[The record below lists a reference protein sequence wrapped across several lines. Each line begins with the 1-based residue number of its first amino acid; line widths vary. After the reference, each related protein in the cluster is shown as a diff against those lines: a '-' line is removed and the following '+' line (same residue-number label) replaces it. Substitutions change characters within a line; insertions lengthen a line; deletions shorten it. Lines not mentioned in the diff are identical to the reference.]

1 MSDYFQFR
9 FSDGNRTV
17 TRGNPFKLSVNYCL
31 TNTRKNLF
39 SERVLKVTYCLL
51 LVLIASVLTPLKFP
65 SASEVT
71 TLWRYSNLLII
82 MILLLLS
89 FVNCVS
95 KEIKSIDVNYEI
107 QKLRIMYINHF
118 TALNLIQHLT

>member
-1 MSDYFQFR
+1 MSDYFQLM
-9 FSDGNRTV
+9 SADGDCTV

-71 TLWRYSNLLII
+71 ALWRYSNLFII
-82 MILLLLS
+82 IILLLLS
-89 FVNCVS
+89 SFVNCCQQRN
-95 KEIKSIDVNYEI
+95 KVN
-107 QKLRIMYINHF
+107 
-118 TALNLIQHLT
+118 

>member
-1 MSDYFQFR
+1 MSDYFQFM
-9 FSDGNRTV
+9 FSDGNYTV
-17 TRGNPFKLSVNYCL
+17 TRSNPFKLSVNYCR

-71 TLWRYSNLLII
+71 ALWRYSNLFKKVKVKF
-82 MILLLLS
+82 S
-89 FVNCVS
+89 HTPGVQAVNPQV
-95 KEIKSIDVNYEI
+95 
-107 QKLRIMYINHF
+107 
-118 TALNLIQHLT
+118 T